1 MDLRY
6 RITAEERAALYNEVW
21 TDPVTTVAKRYDL
34 SDNGLRKHCKRL
46 GIPLPYPGYWARVK
60 SGQDLDRTPLPK
72 VVGELKR
79 CVREYVI
86 KYKPKFEDFSDDKLK
101 SNEELGLVTDE
112 TKAFIQA
119 ACSKIQVPGQ
129 LRNPHKL
136 IIDHERESMYRKF
149 PEKRERDKSKTSYS
163 VHINGRYTSLNA
175 MLPVS
180 VSPGNMKR
188 AYRIVNAIIGAL
200 ADMESYVTVGYDF
213 DSNKDSGYFHVMDI
227 SFDFELKEEVR
238 KRHKDNNDNATN
250 FVLTVFPRNRSYRK
264 TGDKMEY
271 KDREELPIEA
281 QLGKMIYDMFV
292 VANQV
297 RCLDILNEREY
308 KKQQEERK
316 RQERLEQMRKGELA
330 EIRQLEQVASDWD
343 KAEKIRRFADAM
355 ERKII
360 EISEETANK
369 KIIRWLKWAREKA
382 DWIDPLI
389 EKEDELLGRS
399 ITIFEK
405 IRIEIEPAG

>member
-101 SNEELGLVTDE
+101 NNEELSLVTDE

-149 PEKRERDKSKTSYS
+149 PE
-163 VHINGRYTSLNA
+163 
-175 MLPVS
+175 
-180 VSPGNMKR
+180 
-188 AYRIVNAIIGAL
+188 
-200 ADMESYVTVGYDF
+200 
-213 DSNKDSGYFHVMDI
+213 MD
-227 SFDFELKEEVR
+227 L
-238 KRHKDNNDNATN
+238 
-250 FVLTVFPRNRSYRK
+250 
-264 TGDKMEY
+264 
-271 KDREELPIEA
+271 
-281 QLGKMIYDMFV
+281 
-292 VANQV
+292 
-297 RCLDILNEREY
+297 
-308 KKQQEERK
+308 
-316 RQERLEQMRKGELA
+316 RQ
-330 EIRQLEQVASDWD
+330 
-343 KAEKIRRFADAM
+343 
-355 ERKII
+355 
-360 EISEETANK
+360 
-369 KIIRWLKWAREKA
+369 
-382 DWIDPLI
+382 
-389 EKEDELLGRS
+389 
-399 ITIFEK
+399 
-405 IRIEIEPAG
+405 

>member
-46 GIPLPYPGYWARVK
+46 GIPLPYPGYWTRVK
-60 SGQDLDRTPLPK
+60 SGQDLERTTLPK
-72 VVGELKR
+72 VDGEFKHY
-79 CVREYVI
+79 VREYVI
-86 KYKPKFEDFSDDKLK
+86 KYKPNYKDFSDDKLK
-101 SNEELGLVTDE
+101 SNEELSLVTDE

-136 IIDHERESMYRKF
+136 IVNHERESMYRKF

-163 VHINGRYTSLNA
+163 VQIDGRYTSLNA
-175 MLPVS
+175 MLPIY
-180 VSPGNMKR
+180 VSPANIKR
-188 AYRIVNAIIGAL
+188 AYRIINTIISMLG
-200 ADMESYVTVGYDF
+200 DMESYVSIGYEF
-213 DSNKDSGYFHVMDI
+213 DSNKDTGDFHVLDTPLG
-227 SFDFELKEEVR
+227 FELTEEVR
-238 KRHKDNNDNATN
+238 KKHKENNENVTI
-250 FVLTVFPRNRSYRK
+250 FVLSLFPKNRSYRK

-308 KKQQEERK
+308 KKQQKERK

-330 EIRQLEQVASDWD
+330 EI
-343 KAEKIRRFADAM
+343 
-355 ERKII
+355 
-360 EISEETANK
+360 
-369 KIIRWLKWAREKA
+369 
-382 DWIDPLI
+382 
-389 EKEDELLGRS
+389 
-399 ITIFEK
+399 
-405 IRIEIEPAG
+405 

>member
-6 RITAEERAALYNEVW
+6 RITAEERTALYNEVW

-72 VVGELKR
+72 VVGELKH

-101 SNEELGLVTDE
+101 NNEELSLVTDE

-175 MLPVS
+175 MLPIH
-180 VSPGNMKR
+180 VSPENIKR
-188 AYRIVNAIIGAL
+188 AYRILNAIISVLG
-200 ADMESYVTVGYDF
+200 DMEAYVSVGYDF
-213 DSNKDSGYFHVMDI
+213 DSNKDNGSFHVMDI
-227 SFDFELKEEVR
+227 SFGFELTEEVR
-238 KRHKDNNDNATN
+238 KKHKDNEHTAK
-250 FVLTVFPRNRSYRK
+250 FVFSLFPKSSFNRK
-264 TGDKMEY
+264 TGDRIEY
-271 KDREELPIEA
+271 KDQADLPLET

-292 VANQV
+292 IANQF
-297 RCLDILNEREY
+297 RCLDILDERKY

-330 EIRQLEQVASDWD
+330 EIRQLEQVASDWA
-343 KAEKIRRFADAM
+343 KAEMIRRFADAM

-360 EISEETANK
+360 DVSDETENK
-369 KIIRWLKWAREKA
+369 KFNHWLKWARDKA
-382 DWIDPLI
+382 DWIDPLT

-405 IRIEIEPAG
+405 IKKDDV